1 MSSDRPLLAS
11 RGRRALPVALAALV
25 SAACMSRGDAP
36 KPPTFPGGGLL
47 AVAAPLPV
55 FLPDGTT
62 PVLQALEGVYDTSSR
77 FGSSVVV
84 HSSTWGDLGANVK
97 ASLAILAH
105 DHFAFALMQG
115 GCLDAAGTGPGTDT
129 LVFEGYWRYLDDPDP
144 TPAVTG
150 LVRVFVQPAAVAKQL
165 CQGQTAIAPGTA
177 ALVGATGNGENAPG
191 LPVEVAYLRGRKS
204 KYAAPGDPNY
214 AGPGDKRFFVGMHH
228 GGCVTSLNCGISENT
243 PETLVFAKQ
252 LGADYLEVD
261 VHLTADGIPVSLHL
275 GLTPDVVQGVYC
287 SGAVE
292 DFTYA
297 ELVANCRLRNGEII
311 PRLADLL
318 AYGLR
323 RTDLPF
329 YLDMKSP
336 DVIVPTSAVIGQLAQ
351 RLVACTGSPPA
362 PPPGSPP
369 DAECLFPGSPPVM
382 SRAVIG
388 LPAADYVTAYRDALA
403 ASQLSAGQRGLAE
416 EDPNDVLDIPCVAWM
431 PRYTRG
437 PMTADVQRL
446 QSLGK
451 LVGYWTI
458 NDPATMDAFLTASA
472 PNGILTNYLGFL
484 NQRWEEVGILPQY
497 PITP

>member
-1 MSSDRPLLAS
+1 M
-11 RGRRALPVALAALV
+11 ALPGAERRLRLVALAALAA
-25 SAACMSRGDAP
+25 SACMSQRQGP
-36 KPPTFPGGGLL
+36 QPPSFPGGGLL

-77 FGSSVVV
+77 FGAKVLL
-84 HSSTWGDLGANVK
+84 HSSTWGDRGANVK

-115 GCLDAAGTGPGTDT
+115 GCLDTAGTGPWTGSGPAN
-129 LVFEGYWRYLDDPDP
+129 LVFEGYWRYLDEPDP

-150 LVRVFVQPAAVAKQL
+150 LVRLFVEPAAAAQQL
-165 CQGQTAIAPGTA
+165 CAGQAVAPGTA
-177 ALVGATGNGENAPG
+177 TLVGATGNGENAPG
-191 LPVEVAYLRGRKS
+191 LPVQASYLRARKP
-204 KYAAPGDPNY
+204 KFAQPGDPNY

-261 VHLTADGIPVSLHL
+261 VHLTADGIPVLIHL
-275 GLTPDVVQGVYC
+275 GLSPDVVQGVYC
-287 SGAVE
+287 TGSVE

-297 ELVANCRLRNGEII
+297 QLLANCRLRNGEII
-311 PRLADLL
+311 PTLSDALE
-318 AYGLR
+318 YGLR

-336 DVIVPTSAVIGQLAQ
+336 DVIVPASQVIGQLAQ
-351 RLVACTGSPPA
+351 RIVDCSTTT
-362 PPPGSPP
+362 PPPGG
-369 DAECLFPGSPPVM
+369 ACLFPGSRGVWER
-382 SRAVIG
+382 SVIG
-388 LPAADYVTAYRDALA
+388 LPAADYASTYRNAKA
-403 ASQLSAGQRGLAE
+403 AGQLDPAQRCLVE
-416 EDPNDVLDIPCVAWM
+416 VDPNDAVDIPCVAWM

-458 NDPATMDAFLTASA
+458 NDPKTIDEFLLNGV
-472 PNGILTNYLGFL
+472 PNGILTNYLGFV

>member
-1 MSSDRPLLAS
+1 MARPSTDR
-11 RGRRALPVALAALV
+11 RILPVALALA
-25 SAACMSRGDAP
+25 SAACMSDRQAP

-62 PVLQALEGVYDTSSR
+62 PVLRALEGVYDTSSR
-77 FGSSVVV
+77 FGSTVIV
-84 HSSTWGDLGANVK
+84 HPATWGDLGANVR

-105 DHFAFALMQG
+105 DHFAFALLQG
-115 GCLDAAGTGPGTDT
+115 GCLDAAGTGPGTDN
-129 LVFEGYWRYLDDPDP
+129 LVLEGYWRYLDDPDP

-150 LVRVFVQPAAVAKQL
+150 LVRLWVQPASVATQL
-165 CQGQTAIAPGTA
+165 CQGLAPVAPGSVT
-177 ALVGATGNGENAPG
+177 LVGATGNGENVPG
-191 LPVEVAYLRGRKS
+191 LPVEVSWVKARKS
-204 KYAAPGDPNY
+204 KYAQPGDPNY

-261 VHLTADGIPVSLHL
+261 VHLTADGVPVCIHL

-287 SGAVE
+287 TGNVE
-292 DFTYA
+292 DYTYA
-297 ELVANCRLRNGEII
+297 QLLANCRLRNGEII
-311 PRLADLL
+311 PRLADLME
-318 AYGLR
+318 YGLR
-323 RTDLPF
+323 RTELPF

-336 DVIVPTSAVIGQLAQ
+336 DVIVPASRVIGQLAQ
-351 RLVACTGSPPA
+351 DLVDCSTTT
-362 PPPGSPP
+362 PPPGG
-369 DAECLFPGSPPVM
+369 ACLFPGSRPVM

-403 ASQLSAGQRGLAE
+403 ASQLAPGQRCLVE
-416 EDPNDVLDIPCVAWM
+416 EDPDDALGIPCVAWM

-437 PMTADVQRL
+437 PMASEVQRL
-446 QSLGK
+446 QGPPNGR

-458 NDPATMDAFLTASA
+458 NDPKTIDEFLVNGV

-484 NQRWEEVGILPQY
+484 NQRWEVVGILPAY
-497 PITP
+497 PITFDP